1 MNSESS
7 RSHAIFSI
15 TIETSRPDVTGEY
28 HVKVG
33 RLRLVDL
40 AVSLLF
46 IIVHINMVINVLLIL
61 FIKRVLNDSQKLVL
75 LVYDL
80 KRRQKLI
87 YLFQH
92 LEMSFLHWLMVNPLI
107 FHIEILNSLGYYR
120 IP

>member
-40 AVSLLF
+40 AVSL
-46 IIVHINMVINVLLIL
+46 ILLN
-61 FIKRVLNDSQKLVL
+61 LNNCQ
-75 LVYDL
+75 YCY
-80 KRRQKLI
+80 LI
-87 YLFQH
+87 HYIGKGF
-92 LEMSFLHWLMVNPLI
+92 
-107 FHIEILNSLGYYR
+107 
-120 IP
+120 

>member
-40 AVSLLF
+40 AVSLNVNCCCHQLIIKLYAF
-46 IIVHINMVINVLLIL
+46 II
-61 FIKRVLNDSQKLVL
+61 
-75 LVYDL
+75 Y
-80 KRRQKLI
+80 
-87 YLFQH
+87 
-92 LEMSFLHWLMVNPLI
+92 P
-107 FHIEILNSLGYYR
+107 
-120 IP
+120 

>member
-40 AVSLLF
+40 AVSLNKNCYCS
-46 IIVHINMVINVLLIL
+46 H
-61 FIKRVLNDSQKLVL
+61 
-75 LVYDL
+75 
-80 KRRQKLI
+80 
-87 YLFQH
+87 
-92 LEMSFLHWLMVNPLI
+92 
-107 FHIEILNSLGYYR
+107 
-120 IP
+120 